1 MPGSPPSRNE
11 PLQLARLA
19 KSYRS
24 VAVTTATPG
33 QLVLMLFDG
42 ALRFLS
48 TAQHGFELEG
58 IAARN
63 EQIHNNLIK
72 TQNIL
77 RELQASLDL
86 TNGGEFARTMYALY
100 DFMLTEL
107 QKANLGKVAEPIA
120 AVERLLR
127 EIRDSWAQMLE
138 QTQPPLA
145 A

>member
-1 MPGSPPSRNE
+1 M
-11 PLQLARLA
+11 QLARLA

-42 ALRFLS
+42 ALRFIS
-48 TAQHGFELEG
+48 TALHGFELEG

-72 TQNIL
+72 TQNVL
-77 RELQASLDL
+77 LELQASLDL
-86 TNGGEFARTMYALY
+86 KAGGEFAQTMYGLY
-100 DFMLTEL
+100 GFMLAEL
-107 QKANLGKVAEPIA
+107 QRANLGKTAEPIRT
-120 AVERLLR
+120 VERLLR
-127 EIRDSWAQMLE
+127 EIRDSWAQMLD
-138 QTQPPLA
+138 QTQPPIA

>member
-1 MPGSPPSRNE
+1 M
-11 PLQLARLA
+11 QLARLA
-19 KSYRS
+19 KSYQS

-48 TAQHGFELEG
+48 TALHGFQKDG
-58 IAARN
+58 IAERN

-72 TQNIL
+72 SQNIL

-86 TNGGEFARTMYALY
+86 HQGGEFAKTMYALY
-100 DFMLTEL
+100 DFMLEQL
-107 QKANLGKVAEPIA
+107 QKANLAKDSEPIST
-120 AVERLLR
+120 VERLLGD
-127 EIRDSWAQMLE
+127 IRNSWAQMLQQS
-138 QTQPPLA
+138 QTSA

>member
-1 MPGSPPSRNE
+1 M
-11 PLQLARLA
+11 QLARLA

-33 QLVLMLFDG
+33 HLVLMLFDG

-48 TAQHGFELEG
+48 TALHGFHQEG
-58 IAARN
+58 IAERN

-86 TNGGEFARTMYALY
+86 SVGGEFGKTMYALY
-100 DFMLTEL
+100 DFMLEQL
-107 QKANLGKVAEPIA
+107 QKANLAKDSGPIA
-120 AVERLLR
+120 TVERLLGD
-127 EIRDSWAQMLE
+127 IRNSWAQMLD
-138 QTQPPLA
+138 QTQA
-145 A
+145 TTA

>member
-1 MPGSPPSRNE
+1 M
-11 PLQLARLA
+11 QLARLA

-42 ALRFLS
+42 ALRFTS
-48 TAQHGFELEG
+48 TALHGFEQQG

-77 RELQASLDL
+77 LELQASLDL
-86 TNGGEFARTMYALY
+86 EQGGEFARTMYALY
-100 DFMLTEL
+100 GFMLGEL
-107 QKANLGKVAEPIA
+107 QKANLGKVAEPIET
-120 AVERLLR
+120 VERLLR
-127 EIRDSWAQMLE
+127 EIRDSWAQMLD
-138 QTQPPLA
+138 QTQSPIA

>member
-1 MPGSPPSRNE
+1 M
-11 PLQLARLA
+11 QIARLA

-42 ALRFLS
+42 ALRFIS
-48 TAQHGFELEG
+48 TALHGFEVEG

-72 TQNIL
+72 TQNVL
-77 RELQASLDL
+77 LELQASLDL
-86 TNGGEFARTMYALY
+86 KQGGEFAQTMYALY
-100 DFMLTEL
+100 DFMLAEL
-107 QKANLGKVAEPIA
+107 RKGNLEKTPEPITT
-120 AVERLLR
+120 VERLLR
-127 EIRDSWAQMLE
+127 EIRDSWAQMLD
-138 QTQPPLA
+138 QTQPPIA

>member
-1 MPGSPPSRNE
+1 M
-11 PLQLARLA
+11 QLARLA

-42 ALRFLS
+42 ALRFIS
-48 TAQHGFELEG
+48 TALHGFEIEA

-77 RELQASLDL
+77 LELQASLDL
-86 TNGGEFARTMYALY
+86 KVGGEFAQTMYALY
-100 DFMLTEL
+100 DFMLAEL
-107 QKANLGKVAEPIA
+107 QKGNLGKIPEPIA
-120 AVERLLR
+120 NVEKLLR
-127 EIRDSWAQMLE
+127 EIRDSWAQMLD
-138 QTQPPLA
+138 QTQSPA
-145 A
+145 AA

>member
-1 MPGSPPSRNE
+1 M
-11 PLQLARLA
+11 QLARLA

-48 TAQHGFELEG
+48 TALHGFEQEG
-58 IAARN
+58 IAPRN

-77 RELQASLDL
+77 LELQASLDL
-86 TNGGEFARTMYALY
+86 TQGGDFAKTMYALY
-100 DFMLTEL
+100 GFMLAEL
-107 QKANLGKVAEPIA
+107 QKANLAKAAEPIA
-120 AVERLLR
+120 TVERLLR
-127 EIRDSWAQMLE
+127 EIRDSWAQMLD
-138 QTQPPLA
+138 QSQPPIA

>member
-1 MPGSPPSRNE
+1 M
-11 PLQLARLA
+11 QLARLA

-63 EQIHNNLIK
+63 EQIHNSLIK

-77 RELQASLDL
+77 LELQASLDL
-86 TNGGEFARTMYALY
+86 KLGGDFARTMYALY
-100 DFMLTEL
+100 DFMLAEL
-107 QKANLGKVAEPIA
+107 QRANLTKDAEPIA
-120 AVERLLR
+120 TVERLLR
-127 EIRDSWAQMLE
+127 EIRESWAQMLD
-138 QTQPPLA
+138 QTHPPVA